1 MSTLKATN
9 IQNAA
14 SATTNIA
21 LDTSGNVTVGNNVP
35 VGGGIT
41 ASAGTVVMSSPYTMR
56 NKIINGAMV
65 IDQRNAG
72 ASVTPLAPAG
82 AYSVDRF
89 NVVISQSSKL
99 SFQRNAGSV
108 TPPSGFSNYL
118 GITSLSAYTVGASD
132 YFAIQQSIEGYN
144 WSEMDFGTA
153 NAKTVTLSFWVR
165 SSLTGTFGGV
175 IKGYDGA
182 SAIRSYPFTYT
193 ISSANTWEQKSVT
206 IAGDTTSSTAWSST
220 QSKTNGYGLIVA
232 FGLGVG
238 ATLSGAAGSWSSTN
252 YNSATGATSVVGT
265 NGATFYITGVQLERG
280 TVATPFEYRNYQQEL
295 AMCQR
300 YYWKLAPGVT
310 SSAVAS
316 GAFYSTTVSYYS
328 ILLPVP
334 MRAQVNTA
342 SYSAVGDFRVAYAG
356 AVDATTAISFTGKGY
371 QNMRLDVTSPA
382 KTAGGA
388 TILQTGNTSAF
399 LSFDTEL

>member
-21 LDTSGNVTVGNNVP
+21 LDTSGNVTVGNNVT

-41 ASAGTVVMSSPYTMR
+41 ASSGTVVMSSPYTMR

-232 FGLGVG
+232 FGLGVES
-238 ATLSGAAGSWSSTN
+238 APTAQPSTSQASS
-252 YNSATGATSVVGT
+252 
-265 NGATFYITGVQLERG
+265 
-280 TVATPFEYRNYQQEL
+280 
-295 AMCQR
+295 
-300 YYWKLAPGVT
+300 
-310 SSAVAS
+310 
-316 GAFYSTTVSYYS
+316 
-328 ILLPVP
+328 
-334 MRAQVNTA
+334 
-342 SYSAVGDFRVAYAG
+342 
-356 AVDATTAISFTGKGY
+356 
-371 QNMRLDVTSPA
+371 
-382 KTAGGA
+382 
-388 TILQTGNTSAF
+388 
-399 LSFDTEL
+399 